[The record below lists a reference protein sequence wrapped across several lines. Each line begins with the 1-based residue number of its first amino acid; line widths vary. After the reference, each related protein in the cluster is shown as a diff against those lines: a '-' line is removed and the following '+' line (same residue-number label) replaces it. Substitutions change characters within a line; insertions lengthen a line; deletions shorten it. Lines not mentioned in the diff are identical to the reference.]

1 MTTHPPLKIVGFA
14 GSLRR
19 NSLNRLFLQAL
30 ATACPPQ
37 VDFFISQH
45 LASLPP
51 FNADDQHEPPAI
63 VQNWRDLVA
72 TSHLLII
79 ASPEYVRSLA
89 GVTKNALDWLV
100 ADTRLSRLPVAVPNL
115 SAREP
120 RTGHNQLVAVLKT
133 MQLAV
138 IDSCSPQATAATPL
152 IYGEL
157 TAEQNAQHPRLAQVY
172 KDLWQKMQL
181 AAREA

>member
-1 MTTHPPLKIVGFA
+1 MAPHSPLKIVGLA

-19 NSLNRLFLQAL
+19 DSLNRLFLQAL
-30 ATACPPQ
+30 DATRPPQ
-37 VDFFISQH
+37 VELVISQH
-45 LASLPP
+45 LRSLPP

-63 VQNWRDLVA
+63 GQNWRDQVA
-72 TSHLLII
+72 TSDLLII
-79 ASPEYVRSLA
+79 ASPEYVHSLA

-100 ADTRLSRLPVAVPNL
+100 ADTRLQGLPVAVPDL

-120 RTGHNQLVAVLKT
+120 RTGHDQLIAVLKT
-133 MQLAV
+133 MQLSV
-138 IDSCSPQATAATPL
+138 IDSCSPLATVAEPL

-172 KDLWQKMQL
+172 KDLWQKIQRS
-181 AAREA
+181 AGKA